1 MSNRRTRL
9 IVAALAIAAI
19 CYAVAELSQ
28 TDFEKALTARIRR
41 LRR

>member
-1 MSNRRTRL
+1 MANSRTRV
-9 IVAALAIAAI
+9 IVGALVIAAI

-28 TDFEKALTARIRR
+28 TDFERALTARIRR